1 MMTIYH
7 YFFLLR
13 AKATTPIMIT
23 ATIIPTAIYNV
34 LLLDDGV
41 VGVFTFENVR
51 LTVWLC
57 PLTEA
62 DPVRL
67 LYPLDEAA

>member
-1 MMTIYH
+1 
-7 YFFLLR
+7 
-13 AKATTPIMIT
+13 MIT
-23 ATIIPTAIYNV
+23 ATTIPTAIYNV

-41 VGVFTFENVR
+41 VGVFTFVNVR